1 MLGYQ
6 GFLCSFPATA
16 AAFLACALLVSV
28 AAGWSG
34 STSADPVGRAEVRH
48 DADVFTASVLLNL
61 TGYDEENA
69 DSFHPVRERVRR
81 QMAEGVPAELLAELE
96 GFRSS
101 HPQHHTRYVIFALS
115 TEGPPS
121 FGLREVEAMAPG
133 EGGAGA
139 EWQEVWHS
147 EVTRLRRD
155 LAGLELLL
163 AELWAAPA
171 VPRAFQEAEH
181 EALESGR
188 PRTSAINRGIE
199 AAIAYLKADPSH
211 LRLKQVIIPNL
222 LMSHRQAMGVPMG
235 GATFITVEG
244 PLDVNLGPAGPEPI
258 GDPHEFLHILVAP
271 ATRAPDLVEAYPER
285 FGALFRQAM
294 TYPRMQGSYRSH
306 EAWVDECLVKAVA
319 CRLVYDAGRP
329 LAPIDDPACP
339 LAVHET
345 VTGYLL
351 EAWFYDKLGTYEQG
365 DMSFA
370 EWFRQTVEATTEE
383 AVLEQLQALGI
394 AVNEP

>member
-1 MLGYQ
+1 MVGYQ
-6 GFLCSFPATA
+6 GFLCSVPAMA
-16 AAFLACALLVSV
+16 AACFGCTLLVSI
-28 AAGWSG
+28 AAGWPG
-34 STSADPVGRAEVRH
+34 SASVGPAGRVEVRH
-48 DADVFTASVLLNL
+48 DGAVFTASVLLNL

-81 QMAEGVPAELLAELE
+81 QMAEGVPAELLAELK

-115 TEGPPS
+115 IEGPPS
-121 FGLREVEAMAPG
+121 FALREVEAMAPG
-133 EGGAGA
+133 EGGPGAG
-139 EWQEVWHS
+139 WQEVWHS

-163 AELWAAPA
+163 AKLWAVPA
-171 VPRAFQEAEH
+171 VQRAFQEAEH

-188 PRTSAINRGIE
+188 PRASAISRGIE

-211 LRLKQVIIPNL
+211 LKLKQVIIPNL

-235 GATFITVEG
+235 RATFITVEG

-271 ATRAPDLVEAYPER
+271 ATRAPDLVETYPER
-285 FGALFRQAM
+285 FGELFRQAM
-294 TYPRMQGSYRSH
+294 EYPRMQGNYTSH
-306 EAWVDECLVKAVA
+306 EAWVDECLVKAMA

-329 LAPIDDPACP
+329 LAPIDGPACP
-339 LAVHET
+339 LVVHET
-345 VTGYLL
+345 VAGYLL
-351 EAWFYDKLGTYEQG
+351 EAWFYEKLADYEQG
-365 DMSFA
+365 DMSFV
-370 EWFRQTVEATTEE
+370 EWFQRTVEETTAE

-394 AVNEP
+394 IVNEP